1 MAFHLKIQTF
11 LFNLRARCRCWQ
23 IADPFHNHS
32 LCKKLRRLPLLQ
44 LWQARPNLHHSQQ
57 IARPAAEKTM
67 GGKAKSQ
74 AAATCTWGDHMGMC
88 TVGCLACFKGICTWS
103 ACTSLFFLIAS
114 YAIDGNR
121 CCRAANSRLYLC
133 QCQKI
138 THIQNN
144 QGTLQRLRR
153 SNVKG
158 VLGNFNP
165 SALVECVNIT

>member
-23 IADPFHNHS
+23 IADPFHNNS

-103 ACTSLFFLIAS
+103 ACTSLFFWLHRMQSTETVAVEQPIQDF
-114 YAIDGNR
+114 I
-121 CCRAANSRLYLC
+121 CANAKKLPTS
-133 QCQKI
+133 KI
-138 THIQNN
+138 TKEPCN
-144 QGTLQRLRR
+144 GSVGPMLRASWATSTLL
-153 SNVKG
+153 
-158 VLGNFNP
+158 P
-165 SALVECVNIT
+165 